1 MFLMYFVKLIKRV
14 NSDPFASVGLEIIL
28 FKEID
33 RMSID
38 TRHFPTFFGQKT
50 KEYVPYNPLASGKLL
65 LEIIR
70 DVLLN
75 AKLSVN

>member
-1 MFLMYFVKLIKRV
+1 
-14 NSDPFASVGLEIIL
+14 
-28 FKEID
+28 
-33 RMSID
+33 MSID
-38 TRHFPTFFGQKT
+38 TRHFPTSFGQKR
-50 KEYVPYNPLASGKLL
+50 KEYVPYNPLASGRLL